1 MAAAAGF
8 EDLESLAESLF
19 LVGNEV
25 NDTIRDHH
33 IYRLILNREEE
44 DLRSAGRRTVSLS
57 S

>member
-19 LVGNEV
+19 LVENEV